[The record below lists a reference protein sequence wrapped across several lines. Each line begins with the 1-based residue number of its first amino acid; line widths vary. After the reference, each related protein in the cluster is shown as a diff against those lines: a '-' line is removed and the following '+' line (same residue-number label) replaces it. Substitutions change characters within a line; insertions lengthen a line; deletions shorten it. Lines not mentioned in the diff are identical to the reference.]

1 MPASNT
7 AVLRRVTLCNGGD
20 INGGSKGGDGS
31 QQGRCASDKSTREK
45 PVVENLGYVGFGW
58 KQQSSFYTK
67 KDLLLLTGT
76 KINVNTMEKKTKK
89 AFIFLFL
96 KQNGSALCRNQRD
109 QLVTEQLRVYIWRA
123 GGSCAIV
130 ALREQIHPPYTFQ

>member
-67 KDLLLLTGT
+67 KGPA
-76 KINVNTMEKKTKK
+76 IVN
-89 AFIFLFL
+89 
-96 KQNGSALCRNQRD
+96 RD
-109 QLVTEQLRVYIWRA
+109 QNKCKHN
-123 GGSCAIV
+123 GKKDKKG
-130 ALREQIHPPYTFQ
+130 IHFSISKAKRFSFM